1 MRHHF
6 INGKIFTADPR
17 RPWAEA
23 FTIDGDGVA
32 AVGAAG
38 EILAGA
44 RPDEPVT
51 DLSGKTVIPGF
62 IDSHIH
68 PAMTA
73 EMKTYITCLPPAV
86 NSLEDLA
93 RQIARRRAIQG
104 PGRWVRGW
112 GLDDGKL
119 KERRMP
125 TRHDLDRGAADVPV
139 YITRNCEHVASCNT
153 ALLKLCGITAETP
166 DSAGGTIGRE
176 PDGTPN
182 GILYE
187 TAKDLA
193 ERCLPRMS
201 VGDNVAELVRMGELL
216 ASEGVVAVT
225 DMGDNGA
232 DVYRIYTEAAA
243 KGFRQRTAIYFF
255 WEYYWKDPAFRLTA
269 EMTDPAAQVRAAG
282 LKLMC
287 DGSISGHTAWVR
299 EPYLGTDDCGLSVSS
314 DELLDTAVEFC
325 KANACQMAVHAMGAR
340 AIRRIVS
347 RVAREENWMR
357 TAAPYARIEH
367 VTEPER
373 EIIDL
378 MAEKGIAVA
387 TQPLFF
393 FSEIE
398 SYLKNYGLPR
408 TQKAYP
414 IRTML
419 ERGVKVALSTDAP
432 ANAWDEPT
440 DPFHTIQAAV
450 TRTAYD
456 GTPCGAQEAVD
467 VETAVALYTRE
478 SAAVSGFSRLGQL
491 APGFEASFA
500 VLDRDIFTVP
510 PFEIGKVR
518 PVSTWIGGEEVWH
531 V

>member
-6 INGKIFTADPR
+6 INGKIFTADPK

-23 FTIDGDGVA
+23 FTVEDDTVTALGSTE
-32 AVGAAG
+32 AV
-38 EILAGA
+38 LAGA
-44 RPDEPVT
+44 GPEEPVT
-51 DLSGKTVIPGF
+51 DLSRKAVIPGL

-73 EMKTYITCLPPAV
+73 EMKTYITCLPPHV
-86 NSLEDLA
+86 HSIEDIVVQVA
-93 RQIARRRAIQG
+93 RCRALKG
-104 PGRWVRGW
+104 PEQWVRGW

-119 KERRMP
+119 KERRLP
-125 TRHDLDRGAADVPV
+125 DRHDLDRGAADVPV
-139 YITRNCEHVASCNT
+139 YIIRNCEHVAMCNT
-153 ALLKLCGITAETP
+153 ALLNLCGITAETP
-166 DSAGGTIGRE
+166 DPDGGAIGRE

-187 TAKDLA
+187 TAKNLVD
-193 ERCLPRMS
+193 RFVPRMKLE
-201 VGDNVAELVRMGELL
+201 DNVTELLRLGELL
-216 ASEGVVAVT
+216 AAEGVVAVT
-225 DMGDNGA
+225 DMGADGA
-232 DVYRIYTEAAA
+232 DVWRLYKEAERRGFAQRAA
-243 KGFRQRTAIYFF
+243 LYYF
-255 WEYYWKDPAFRLTA
+255 WEYYWKDPTFRLTG
-269 EMTDPAAQVRAAG
+269 EMTDPAARVRAAG
-282 LKLMC
+282 LKLMS
-287 DGSISGHTAWVR
+287 DGSISGHTAWIK
-299 EPYLGTDDCGLSVSS
+299 EPYLGTEDCGLSVSS
-314 DELLDTAVEFC
+314 DALLDTAVDFC
-325 KANACQMAVHAMGAR
+325 KANACQLAVHSMGAR

-347 RVAREENWMR
+347 RVAQENNWMR
-357 TAAPYARIEH
+357 TAAPHARIEH
-367 VTEPER
+367 VTEPES
-373 EIIDL
+373 EIIGL

-408 TQKAYP
+408 TQRAYP

-419 ERGVKVALSTDAP
+419 ERGVTVALSTDAP

-456 GTPCGAQEAVD
+456 GTPCGAQQAID

-478 SAAVSGFSRLGQL
+478 SAAVSGFARLGQL

-518 PVSTWIGGEEVWH
+518 PVRTYIAGKEVWRA
-531 V
+531 